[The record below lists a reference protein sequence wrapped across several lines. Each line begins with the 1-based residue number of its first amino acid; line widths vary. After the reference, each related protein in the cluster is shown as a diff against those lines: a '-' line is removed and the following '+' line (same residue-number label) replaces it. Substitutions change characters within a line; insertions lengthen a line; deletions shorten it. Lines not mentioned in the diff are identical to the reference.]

1 MYTSIKCRMLTAPL
15 KATDLICDIQVCF
28 SCSGEKQASLKEQQ
42 PGTFKM
48 NHLLNQTVIL
58 TVT

>member
-1 MYTSIKCRMLTAPL
+1 MLTAPL